1 MMKRYQIE
9 LDRNERDFSTFL
21 KSREV
26 TLSKTDLKVLIA
38 AQAVED
44 QDSLFNIE
52 SLKKLTI
59 SKNIKTSGKR
69 ILRASVDKKNSQSSL
84 Y

>member
-44 QDSLFNIE
+44 QDSLFDIE
-52 SLKKLTI
+52 RLKKLTI
-59 SKNIKTSGKR
+59 SKNIQTSGKR
-69 ILRASVDKKNSQSSL
+69 ILRASFEKKNSQSSL

>member
-44 QDSLFNIE
+44 QYSLFNIE

-69 ILRASVDKKNSQSSL
+69 ILRASFDKKNSQSSL

>member
-44 QDSLFNIE
+44 QDSLFDIE
-52 SLKKLTI
+52 RLKKLTI
-59 SKNIKTSGKR
+59 SKNIQTSGKR
-69 ILRASVDKKNSQSSL
+69 ILRASFEKKNSKSSL